1 MSLSVQMQIRRNA
14 EELRAY
20 LADLQDWEGSF
31 AEREQP
37 HNPTEIEQ
45 EQRKAQPAEDDKRQ
59 EPLLQQQSQDKQQ
72 QQLTSPQQE
81 GGHVSAGASQLQV
94 SPSAETDRRK
104 FARDLNTLSD
114 YYKAWDSFDADA
126 DTEKEE
132 DTIQRRNRALAKKK
146 TFHPAARGNQP
157 SRRSTKMC
165 ILGALP
171 GAEIEELEGLQRIKT
186 EANEA
191 FRGGRLDDALI
202 GYTRGIQEAEIH
214 LHNRTT
220 AAAVAET
227 DTKSTGAAAA
237 GVAEGAFEQ
246 LVGQLYGNRAAV
258 FFQQHKYKECVKDC
272 TIALQWAPLN
282 PKILHRRGLAWS
294 AQKETDKAI
303 VDLRRALRLLQQQH
317 QQEQQQQLAQQ
328 YKQQPEQQQ
337 TQQEQ
342 QDQEPEKQQQQQV
355 AGVVSCSLSAAAS
368 SRESL
373 MTRIETE
380 IERIEAKV
388 AQQMQEEQ
396 QRRKSA
402 LLMPLYENSSRFPSE
417 PLRPLTVV
425 AAAARCNRQALV

>member
-146 TFHPAARGNQP
+146 TF
-157 SRRSTKMC
+157 
-165 ILGALP
+165 
-171 GAEIEELEGLQRIKT
+171 
-186 EANEA
+186 
-191 FRGGRLDDALI
+191 
-202 GYTRGIQEAEIH
+202 
-214 LHNRTT
+214 
-220 AAAVAET
+220 
-227 DTKSTGAAAA
+227 
-237 GVAEGAFEQ
+237 
-246 LVGQLYGNRAAV
+246 VG
-258 FFQQHKYKECVKDC
+258 
-272 TIALQWAPLN
+272 
-282 PKILHRRGLAWS
+282 S
-294 AQKETDKAI
+294 
-303 VDLRRALRLLQQQH
+303 
-317 QQEQQQQLAQQ
+317 
-328 YKQQPEQQQ
+328 
-337 TQQEQ
+337 
-342 QDQEPEKQQQQQV
+342 
-355 AGVVSCSLSAAAS
+355 
-368 SRESL
+368 
-373 MTRIETE
+373 
-380 IERIEAKV
+380 
-388 AQQMQEEQ
+388 
-396 QRRKSA
+396 
-402 LLMPLYENSSRFPSE
+402 
-417 PLRPLTVV
+417 
-425 AAAARCNRQALV
+425 